1 MATPP
6 PLLMEEINMLVEQLM
21 NGLGQGMIY
30 ALMSLG
36 YALIYGVVG
45 LVTFAHGDVIMLGA
59 FAAYYTFSLVS
70 GNLLVALLAGFLV
83 SGLMGFVVHRV
94 CYNRFFSA
102 PRQISLICTIGMGM
116 FLRNLVQVMAGTE
129 TKPIPDLFGSEAI
142 TFAGLRI
149 TYMQC
154 FIFAVVL
161 ILAGLLT
168 LFLNRTRAGLS
179 LRAVSMDKTAS
190 AMVGINT
197 RRATTIGNMIGCGI
211 AGISGVLLAMYYG
224 TITPMMGG
232 TIGMKSFCCAVLG
245 GMSSIW
251 GAAIGGVLIGVFEN
265 QGIMVFS
272 AGMRDIISFVFLV
285 LVLLVKPEGL
295 FTRRSK

>member
-142 TFAGLRI
+142 AFA
-149 TYMQC
+149 
-154 FIFAVVL
+154 
-161 ILAGLLT
+161 
-168 LFLNRTRAGLS
+168 RTPDHL
-179 LRAVSMDKTAS
+179 
-190 AMVGINT
+190 
-197 RRATTIGNMIGCGI
+197 
-211 AGISGVLLAMYYG
+211 Y
-224 TITPMMGG
+224 
-232 TIGMKSFCCAVLG
+232 AVLHLCG
-245 GMSSIW
+245 RSDSGRTVDPVS
-251 GAAIGGVLIGVFEN
+251 EPN
-265 QGIMVFS
+265 QGGAFP
-272 AGMRDIISFVFLV
+272 ACRLYGQNRLCH
-285 LVLLVKPEGL
+285 GGH
-295 FTRRSK
+295 